1 MYFAFYQI
9 INEVWRKTDVC
20 CGQYIKCNVLKEPN
34 CLKICQNNSKEEKI
48 KSKQK
53 NIHPF
58 SLNPLQK
65 SFSEDTQLRKRRHY
79 EMNSNI
85 ISSIQKPRKLFNSLT
100 NRQSFEWKTF

>member
-1 MYFAFYQI
+1 M
-9 INEVWRKTDVC
+9 
-20 CGQYIKCNVLKEPN
+20 
-34 CLKICQNNSKEEKI
+34 
-48 KSKQK
+48 SKQLKLRKKSEIITK
-53 NIHPF
+53 NIYPF

-65 SFSEDTQLRKRRHY
+65 SFSEDTQVRKRRHY